1 MLGMI
6 RGLRAA
12 TFGALADVIE
22 SEVDAQDEENA
33 GLRARLEE
41 LAGAALRSPASCPDV
56 RKVAN
61 RSLDFLII
69 LDEKDLEGEI
79 PRA

>member
-1 MLGMI
+1 MI

-33 GLRARLEE
+33 GLRARLEDITDAVVVDGSTPE
-41 LAGAALRSPASCPDV
+41 SARV
-56 RKVAN
+56 RKACN
-61 RSLDFLII
+61 SALDLLIL

-79 PRA
+79 PHA